1 MEVVWFFLVGFLFVG
16 YVLLDGYDLGTGAL
30 HLYLARTDEQRK
42 QNLAAIAPFWDANE
56 VWLIAGGGTL
66 YFAFPPVYA
75 SVFSGFYLPLMMV
88 LWLLILR
95 AISIDFRNHLKS
107 PVWAPLWDVGFMASS
122 ALLALFFGVALGNL
136 LRGVPIR
143 GAEDFFLPL
152 WTNFGTTGPDIG
164 ILDWYTLLVGV
175 FAMLAIFMHGA
186 TWIFFKVAGPVAE
199 RARRAA
205 RFLIPV
211 VSVLFIA
218 VTFATLQVQRQAAA
232 NIAAAP
238 WGVVLP
244 AGAIAAIGF
253 CLLYVKRNRPLRAF
267 IASSVFLLLMLGT
280 AAFTLF
286 PYLLPSSIDAQSG
299 LTVYNSNPGPYGL
312 RIGLMWWVPGMLLAV
327 GYTVFT
333 HLHFSEKIPAPVED
347 DPRTNLEMISDR

>member
-1 MEVVWFFLVGFLFVG
+1 METLWFFLVGFLFVG

-75 SVFSGFYLPLMMV
+75 SAFSGFYLPLMVV

-136 LRGVPIR
+136 LRGVPIT
-143 GAEDFFLPL
+143 GTGDFFLPL
-152 WTNFGTTGPDIG
+152 WTDFRTTGPDIG
-164 ILDWYTLLVGV
+164 ILDWYTVLVGI

-186 TWIFFKVAGPVAE
+186 TWVFFKVAGKVSE
-199 RARRAA
+199 RAQSAA
-205 RFLIPV
+205 KLLLPV
-211 VSVLFIA
+211 VGLLFVA
-218 VTFATLQVQRQAAA
+218 VTFSTLRVQRQAAA
-232 NIAAAP
+232 NVAAAP
-238 WGVVLP
+238 WGVLFP
-244 AGAIAAIGF
+244 AAAIAAIVF
-253 CLLYVKRNRPLRAF
+253 CFVSVKKKQPLRAF
-267 IASSVFLLLMLGT
+267 MASSLFLLLMLAT

-286 PYLLPSSIDAQSG
+286 PYLLPSNISAESG
-299 LTVYNSNPGPYGL
+299 LTVYNSNPGAYGL
-312 RIGLMWWVPGMLLAV
+312 RVGLMWWIPGMLLAL
-327 GYTVFT
+327 GYTIFT
-333 HLHFSEKIPAPVED
+333 HLHFSEKIPAPVDE
-347 DPRTNLEMISDR
+347 DPRTNLEMIS